1 MSEVHTY
8 IETLKKIGINGIQI
22 IQDGQEI
29 GCFMKKEY
37 KRQNQYSI
45 TKSFTSAA
53 VGFAIEEGLFELNSK
68 VCQLFD
74 EAIKIE
80 DPYWNMMEIRHLLTM
95 TMGLETPILMGDSRK
110 TLKESDWV
118 SYVFR
123 QKVTEKP
130 GTVFQY
136 NNAGPYLLGVLI
148 QRKTEKI

>member
-1 MSEVHTY
+1 
-8 IETLKKIGINGIQI
+8 
-22 IQDGQEI
+22 
-29 GCFMKKEY
+29 
-37 KRQNQYSI
+37 
-45 TKSFTSAA
+45 
-53 VGFAIEEGLFELNSK
+53 
-68 VCQLFD
+68 
-74 EAIKIE
+74 
-80 DPYWNMMEIRHLLTM
+80 MEIRHLLTM

-148 QRKTEKI
+148 QRKTEKNLIEYLTLAYLTNWRSNHWKRNFAPRVMSLVLGDCK